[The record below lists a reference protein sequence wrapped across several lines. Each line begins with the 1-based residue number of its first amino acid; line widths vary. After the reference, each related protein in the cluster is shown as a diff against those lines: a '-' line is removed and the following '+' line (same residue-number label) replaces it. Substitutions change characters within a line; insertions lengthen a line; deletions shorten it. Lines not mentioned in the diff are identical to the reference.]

1 MDLSD
6 FSNAN
11 WPIRL
16 RFSTPPGQICIRYDG
31 KDALELYGNCKR
43 AGVCQL
49 LAAYGLASSDLTVS
63 SC

>member
-43 AGVCQL
+43 A
-49 LAAYGLASSDLTVS
+49 AAFAKCYASSLS
-63 SC
+63 MG